1 MMVTVMV
8 EWVTLMSR
16 SRTDRP
22 ASGSSLAMASRRVS
36 HAHTAIQSSVLVLG
50 TNGAS
55 RTPGTARKTSVE
67 DSEVVEVV
75 QGEVA
80 PVAVEVVA
88 EAVAVVALAIVE
100 DAEEVVDSVA
110 IAVVA
115 VVASA
120 VVVVVSVIAAAV
132 VVEAVA
138 VSEAV
143 VVVVATPCVAVP
155 SPKARVPRLRSRHTS
170 VSTRVPFLL
179 VPLCSRGLLHVHQ
192 KLSQGTRPPA
202 NLLCIHMPFHAP

>member
-1 MMVTVMV
+1 MVTVMV

-55 RTPGTARKTSVE
+55 RTPGTARKTLVE

-88 EAVAVVALAIVE
+88 EAVAVVALAPEVAADLVE
-100 DAEEVVDSVA
+100 
-110 IAVVA
+110 
-115 VVASA
+115 
-120 VVVVVSVIAAAV
+120 V
-132 VVEAVA
+132 VVEVGAQKPVA
-138 VSEAV
+138 QRGSERIGGSQPRAASKGR
-143 VVVVATPCVAVP
+143 ATSASHLDIVQSCL
-155 SPKARVPRLRSRHTS
+155 LRCRSNS
-170 VSTRVPFLL
+170 FNIVWS
-179 VPLCSRGLLHVHQ
+179 
-192 KLSQGTRPPA
+192 
-202 NLLCIHMPFHAP
+202 